1 MAAARDS
8 SPEEV
13 EASIARGISIGRMV
27 SAEEVASVIVFL
39 ASPRSVAITGDPIVA
54 GGGARGAIHY

>member
-1 MAAARDS
+1 
-8 SPEEV
+8 V

-39 ASPRSVAITGDPIVA
+39 ASPRSVAITGDPVAA
-54 GGGARGAIHY
+54 GGGARGAIFY